1 MESVSIERLI
11 ELESRKRAKLLL
23 FCYLKS
29 RTMKITLSKTINPSS
44 SKIVLFKKIEEIK
57 SVFPKDALK
66 HLEAELKNKKSIIDL
81 SKFDKKAFA
90 IQVGKNGNNTNEG
103 LRKTASDIIKGYK
116 GKIQLVGEGV
126 NSAAFLSMIEGL
138 VLSNYAFDEYQKDKE
153 DKIEEIQVVGSKL
166 KEKNIQELLK
176 VLAAN
181 YQARNWVNEPVNK
194 LTTERYIQDIKKIEE
209 TGATVEIFRKSK
221 IQSLNMGGILAVNQ
235 GSLEEPALAIVEW
248 KPKNAKNKKP
258 VVLVGKGILFD
269 TGGIN
274 IKTGDFMTD
283 MKADMGGSAAVLGAT
298 KAVAENKLPIH
309 IITLVP
315 ITENRINGKEIVPG
329 DVITMHN
336 GKMVEVLNTDAEGRL
351 VLGDALS
358 FAKKLK
364 PELVIDA
371 ATLTGSAFRTSSHHG
386 GIVMGT
392 DESSINAMKI
402 AGEKTYE
409 RLIEL
414 PMWEEFE
421 ESLKSN
427 VADINNLGA
436 GPGQAV
442 CAGFFL
448 KNFIDYPWLHL
459 DIAGP
464 AFIPSNMTYR
474 KKGGTG
480 FGVRLLYQFLKDKFE
495 LN

>member
-1 MESVSIERLI
+1 MILS
-11 ELESRKRAKLLL
+11 
-23 FCYLKS
+23 
-29 RTMKITLSKTINPSS
+29 LSKSIKPSL
-44 SKIVLFKKIEEIK
+44 SKIFLFKKPEDLKTLLSKEEFK
-57 SVFPKDALK
+57 FLSKE
-66 HLEAELKNKKSIIDL
+66 LENEESTVDL
-81 SKFDKKAFA
+81 SKFGKSVFA
-90 IQVGKNGNNTNEG
+90 IQVGKNGSATQEALRKEASKIIKKLKGDVQVIENTVNAPSTLALVEG
-103 LRKTASDIIKGYK
+103 LLLA
-116 GKIQLVGEGV
+116 
-126 NSAAFLSMIEGL
+126 
-138 VLSNYAFDEYQKDKE
+138 NYAFDGYQSKKHKGVE
-153 DKIEEIQVVGSKL
+153 SLEIIGSKVKAKDINSL
-166 KEKNIQELLK
+166 NNLISA
-176 VLAAN
+176 VV
-181 YQARNWVNEPVNK
+181 QARDWVNEPVNK
-194 LTTERYIQDIKKIEE
+194 LTTDTYIQDIESLKEF
-209 TGATVEIFRKSK
+209 GATVEVFRKSK
-221 IQSLNMGGILAVNQ
+221 IQSLNMGGVLAVNQ
-235 GSLEEPALAIVEW
+235 GSLEEPAFAVVEW

-298 KAVAENKLPIH
+298 KAVASNQLPIH
-309 IITLVP
+309 LITLVP

-329 DVITMHN
+329 DIITMHN
-336 GKMVEVLNTDAEGRL
+336 GKTVEVLNTDAEGRL

-358 FAKKLK
+358 FAKKMK
-364 PELVIDA
+364 PLLVIDA

-386 GIVMGT
+386 GIVMGNNS
-392 DESSINAMKI
+392 EGIQAMQS
-402 AGEKTYE
+402 AGEKVYE

-421 ESLKSN
+421 DSLKSN
-427 VADINNLGA
+427 VADLNNLGA

-448 KNFIDYPWLHL
+448 KNFVDYPWIHL